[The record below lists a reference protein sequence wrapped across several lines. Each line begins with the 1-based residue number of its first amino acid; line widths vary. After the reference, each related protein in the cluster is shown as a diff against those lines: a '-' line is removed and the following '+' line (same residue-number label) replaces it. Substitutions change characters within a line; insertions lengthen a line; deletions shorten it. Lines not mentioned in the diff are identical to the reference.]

1 MKRSYVVFLLICL
14 FITVVLA
21 QQGGSSK
28 VETDQ
33 INGAPFR
40 IEMPANWGK
49 GLVMYCHGYQVAG
62 TLNDFENPR
71 AQALRNVFLSRGFAV
86 AE

>member
-1 MKRSYVVFLLICL
+1 MKRKKPHPMKRSYVVFLLICL
-14 FITVVLA
+14 FITVVA
-21 QQGGSSK
+21 PQGASSK

-40 IEMPANWGK
+40 IEMPANWRK
-49 GLVMYCHGYQVAG
+49 RLV
-62 TLNDFENPR
+62 NPR
-71 AQALRNVFLSRGFAV
+71 ALALRNVFLSRGFAV

>member
-14 FITVVLA
+14 FITVVA
-21 QQGGSSK
+21 PQGASSK
-28 VETDQ
+28 VKTDQ

-40 IEMPANWGK
+40 IEMPANWRK
-49 GLVMYCHGYQVAG
+49 RLAIYCHGYQLAG

-71 AQALRNVFLSRGFAV
+71 ALALRNVFLSRGFAV